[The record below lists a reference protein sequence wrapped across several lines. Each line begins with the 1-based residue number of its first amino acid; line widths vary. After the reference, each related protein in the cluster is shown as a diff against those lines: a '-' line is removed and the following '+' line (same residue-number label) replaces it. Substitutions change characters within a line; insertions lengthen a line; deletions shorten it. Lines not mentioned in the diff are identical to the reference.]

1 MLLLRLTNKDKMIQ
15 KSNISS
21 TIKKARK
28 EMSEQVAQSYGQY
41 HILKGNGHNPVRCQV
56 LGYSPIETMDNDAA
70 FNYFNLKTEL

>member
-1 MLLLRLTNKDKMIQ
+1 
-15 KSNISS
+15 
-21 TIKKARK
+21 
-28 EMSEQVAQSYGQY
+28 MSEPVAQSYGQY